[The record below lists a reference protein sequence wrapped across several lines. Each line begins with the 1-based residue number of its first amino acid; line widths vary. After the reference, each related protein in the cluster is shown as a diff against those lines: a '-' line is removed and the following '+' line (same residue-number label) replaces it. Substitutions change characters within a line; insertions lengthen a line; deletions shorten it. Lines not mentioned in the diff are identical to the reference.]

1 MHSSKTPP
9 SMNSDAWPPAT
20 PSPGGEDC
28 EAVIEKTK
36 DLQNSTTAS
45 QRPFQRTKIRL
56 ASAFFAYFV
65 VGWGDGV
72 TGTLLPHFKSDLH
85 LSFLLSSLFWV
96 ASATGYL
103 LGTIVVEHVTRLLG
117 RTRLETHRPP
127 STSPFPAWCSRTS
140 RPESRHDTNEKT
152 RIIGFSRS
160 RSRFYTL
167 LYATSLHAVFF
178 VIMGS
183 KSGYP
188 SMMIAYVISSFARSF
203 ITGDNVYVPSVSKR
217 GLGFFYGS
225 TSAGS
230 FAAPLVCQSIVAT
243 GIRWADFYYG
253 SLVLSAINTT
263 LIVYAFRPTQEELQ
277 SDAELAWELYKTADS
292 SSDTASSEGADQ
304 KTSPTSSTVPVLGKT
319 SALGPR
325 SESNGS
331 LEVLGLT
338 RSHVAYKAA
347 LGQLQT
353 WASALFAL
361 LYTGSESVTQ
371 GFIAVYL
378 LNVRS
383 ANPSTVGYVTSGFW
397 GGMTLS
403 RITWGYCGNIISFRQ
418 RKWIVQACITE
429 NLITIAAVT
438 AFTMH
443 LLLLLVPSF
452 VGNAVSTAIIGTVYG
467 PIFPANIAS
476 ARDLLPA
483 EVHLVSLAIVAA
495 CASFG
500 AALFPFIA
508 GLLSTTVGA
517 RTFPYI
523 TIAQCVAMF
532 CVWFFFPSRIPGTS
546 HR

>member
-1 MHSSKTPP
+1 MHSSQDSAGVDDCPPTTPP
-9 SMNSDAWPPAT
+9 
-20 PSPGGEDC
+20 PGAKDC
-28 EAVIEKTK
+28 EVVIEKTE
-36 DLQNSTTAS
+36 DPQISSTATS
-45 QRPFQRTKIRL
+45 QRPLQRTKIRL

-65 VGWGDGV
+65 VGWADGV

-103 LGTIVVEHVTRLLG
+103 LGTVVVEHVTRLLG
-117 RTRLETHRPP
+117 RSRLEAHQRP
-127 STSPFPAWCSRTS
+127 STSPFPAWFSRRTD
-140 RPESRHDTNEKT
+140 PESCHGTAQKPRV
-152 RIIGFSRS
+152 IGFSRS

-167 LYATSLHAVFF
+167 LCATSLHAVFF
-178 VIMGS
+178 GIMGS

-225 TSAGS
+225 TSVGS

-243 GIRWADFYYG
+243 GIRWANFYYG

-263 LIVYAFRPTQEELQ
+263 FIVYAFRPTQEELQ
-277 SDAELAWELYKTADS
+277 SDAELAWDLYKAANNMS
-292 SSDTASSEGADQ
+292 ETASSEAAEQ
-304 KTSPTSSTVPVLGKT
+304 HSPTNSTAPVLGK
-319 SALGPR
+319 SGVLGPR
-325 SESNGS
+325 SELHYL
-331 LEVLGLT
+331 LELDGLT
-338 RSHVAYKAA
+338 YSHAAYKAA
-347 LGQLQT
+347 LSRLQT
-353 WASALFAL
+353 WTSALFAL

-371 GFIAVYL
+371 GFIVVYL
-378 LNVRS
+378 LNVRN

-397 GGMTLS
+397 GGMALS
-403 RITWGYCGNIISFRQ
+403 RMIWGYCGNIISFRQ
-418 RKWIVQACITE
+418 RKWIVQACMY
-429 NLITIAAVT
+429 NMTIVAAVI

-443 LLLLLVPSF
+443 LLILLVPSST
-452 VGNAVSTAIIGTVYG
+452 GNAVSTAIIGTVYG

-483 EVHLVSLAIVAA
+483 EIHLVSLAIVAA

-532 CVWFFFPSRIPGTS
+532 CVWLFSPSRISGTG
-546 HR
+546 RQ

>member
-1 MHSSKTPP
+1 MHPSKNSTDVDGCPPTTP
-9 SMNSDAWPPAT
+9 T
-20 PSPGGEDC
+20 PGASEW
-28 EAVIEKTK
+28 EAVIEKSQEVQMSSTK
-36 DLQNSTTAS
+36 TY
-45 QRPFQRTKIRL
+45 QRPLQRTKTRL

-65 VGWGDGV
+65 VGWADGV

-103 LGTIVVEHVTRLLG
+103 LGTVAVEYVTRLLG

-127 STSPFPAWCSRTS
+127 STSPLPAWFSRTS
-140 RPESRHDTNEKT
+140 DPESCHGTSQQMH
-152 RIIGFSRS
+152 IIGFSRS

-167 LYATSLHAVFF
+167 LCATSLHAVFF

-225 TSAGS
+225 TSAGG

-243 GIRWADFYYG
+243 GIRWANFYYG

-263 LIVYAFRPTQEELQ
+263 FIVYAFWPTLEELQ
-277 SDAELAWELYKTADS
+277 SDAELAWDLYKTENS
-292 SSDTASSEGADQ
+292 GLSDTASTEAADQ
-304 KTSPTSSTVPVLGKT
+304 QPSPTSSTAPVLGK
-319 SALGPR
+319 SNVLGPR
-325 SESNGS
+325 SEFLSSSLKVSNPNHPH
-331 LEVLGLT
+331 L
-338 RSHVAYKAA
+338 AYKAA

-371 GFIAVYL
+371 GFIVVYL

-397 GGMTLS
+397 GGMALS
-403 RITWGYCGNIISFRQ
+403 RIVWGYFGNIISFRH
-418 RKWIVQACITE
+418 RKWIVQSCIF
-429 NLITIAAVT
+429 I

-443 LLLLLVPSF
+443 LLILLVPSF
-452 VGNAVSTAIIGTVYG
+452 VGNAVCTAIIGTVYG

-476 ARDLLPA
+476 TRDLLPA

-508 GLLSTTVGA
+508 GLLTTTVSA

-532 CVWFFFPSRIPGTS
+532 FIWLFFPSRIPGAGR
-546 HR
+546 H